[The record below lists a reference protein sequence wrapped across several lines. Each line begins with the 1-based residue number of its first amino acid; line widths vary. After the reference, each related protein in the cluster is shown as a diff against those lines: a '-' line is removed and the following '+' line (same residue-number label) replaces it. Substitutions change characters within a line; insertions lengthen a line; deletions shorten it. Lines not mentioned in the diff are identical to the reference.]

1 MAGSQGTVV
10 RLADLS
16 LRRLAAAAVLL
27 LALPAGAPAADQHP
41 HADVPF
47 VPTPPAVV
55 DAMLD
60 LARLRPEDYVID
72 LGSGDGRIIIAAAKK
87 YGARGFGVEID
98 GSLVAEARR
107 EAQRQ
112 GVAERAQFLVENLFL
127 TALGRATVITMY
139 LYPRLMLQL
148 RPRLFEQLKPGSRIV
163 SHDFDMENWRPDAQV
178 TVPVPDKPYGPPSSE
193 VYLWIVPANAAGTWQ
208 WRVGAGAA
216 AAAYEVTFSQTF
228 QALEGRATVGGRPG
242 RLENGR
248 MRGDEI
254 HFMLTT
260 ELDGRP
266 VQQEFGGRVSGDA
279 IIGKVRLAGGGELDW
294 KATRVRRGSIDMG
307 EVSSKQ

>member
-1 MAGSQGTVV
+1 V
-10 RLADLS
+10 RRADLA

-27 LALPAGAPAADQHP
+27 LALPSGAPAADRHP

-87 YGARGFGVEID
+87 YGARGFGVDID
-98 GSLVAEARR
+98 QNLVAEARR
-107 EAQRQ
+107 EARRQ
-112 GVAERAQFLVENLFL
+112 GVAERAQFLGENLFL
-127 TALGRATVITMY
+127 TTLDRATVITMY
-139 LYPRLMLQL
+139 LYTGLMLQL
-148 RPRLFEQLKPGSRIV
+148 RPRLFEQLKPGARIV
-163 SHDFDMENWRPDAQV
+163 SHDFDMEPWQPDARV

-193 VYLWIVPANAAGTWQ
+193 VYLWIIPANAAGIWQ
-208 WRVGAGAA
+208 WRVDAGAVA
-216 AAAYEVTFSQTF
+216 DYEVMLSQTF
-228 QALEGRATVGGRPG
+228 QMLEGRATVGGRPG
-242 RLENGR
+242 RLDKGR

-254 HFMLTT
+254 RIMLTA

-266 VQQEFGGRVSGDA
+266 VQQEFGGRVSGDE
-279 IIGKVRLAGGGELDW
+279 INGKARFAGGGELDW
-294 KATRVRRGSIDMG
+294 KATRVRRGSIKIND
-307 EVSSKQ
+307 E

>member
-1 MAGSQGTVV
+1 MAG
-10 RLADLS
+10 RE
-16 LRRLAAAAVLL
+16 AAAVRRAARFLHRL
-27 LALPAGAPAADQHP
+27 AVVAALIVALPAGLRAADQHP
-41 HADVPF
+41 HADVPY

-72 LGSGDGRIIIAAAKK
+72 LGSGDARIIIAAAKQ

-98 GSLVAEARR
+98 QSLVAEARR
-107 EAQRQ
+107 EARRQ
-112 GVAERAQFLVENLFL
+112 GVAEQAQFLTENLFL
-127 TALGRATVITMY
+127 TDLGRATVLTMY

-148 RPRLFEQLKPGSRIV
+148 RPRLFEQLKPGARIV
-163 SHDFDMENWRPDAQV
+163 SHDFDMEDWRPDGHV

-193 VYLWIVPANAAGTWQ
+193 VYLWIIPANAAGV
-208 WRVGAGAA
+208 WRWRAGAGARA
-216 AAAYEVTFSQTF
+216 ADYEVTLSQTF
-228 QALEGRATVGGRPG
+228 QELAGGGTAGGRPG

-254 HFMLTT
+254 RFMLTA

-266 VQQEFGGRVSGDA
+266 VRHEYGGRISGDE
-279 IIGKVRLAGGGELDW
+279 IVGKVKLAGGGEFAW
-294 KATRVRRGSIDMG
+294 KATRVRRGSINIKG
-307 EVSSKQ
+307 EQ

>member
-1 MAGSQGTVV
+1 
-10 RLADLS
+10 

-27 LALPAGAPAADQHP
+27 LALPSGAPAADQHP
-41 HADVPF
+41 HANVPF

-98 GSLVAEARR
+98 QNLVAESRR
-107 EAQRQ
+107 EARRQ
-112 GVAERAQFLVENLFL
+112 DVAERAQFMVENLFI
-127 TALGRATVITMY
+127 ADLGRATVLTMY
-139 LYPRLMLQL
+139 LYPSLMLQL
-148 RPRLFEQLKPGSRIV
+148 RPRLFEQLKPGARIV
-163 SHDFDMENWRPDAQV
+163 SHDFDMGNWRPDTRV
-178 TVPVPDKPYGPPSSE
+178 TIPVPDKPYGPPSSE
-193 VYLWIVPANAAGTWQ
+193 VYLWIVPANAAGAWQ
-208 WRVGAGAA
+208 WRVGSGAA
-216 AAAYEVTFSQTF
+216 AAVYEVTLSQTF

-242 RLENGR
+242 RLENGG

-254 HFMLTT
+254 RFMLTA

-266 VQQEFGGRVSGDA
+266 VQHEFGGRISGDE
-279 IIGKVRLAGGGELDW
+279 INGKVRLAGGGELDW
-294 KATRVRRGSIDMG
+294 KATRVRRGSINFG
-307 EVSSKQ
+307 EVKSER

>member
-1 MAGSQGTVV
+1 M
-10 RLADLS
+10 RLAARP

-27 LALPAGAPAADQHP
+27 LALPSGAPAAELHP
-41 HADVPF
+41 HAHVPF

-98 GSLVAEARR
+98 QNLVAEARR
-107 EAQRQ
+107 EARRQ
-112 GVAERAQFLVENLFL
+112 GVAERAQFLDENLFV
-127 TALGRATVITMY
+127 TALDRATVITMY
-139 LYPRLMLQL
+139 LYRGLMLQL
-148 RPRLFEQLKPGSRIV
+148 RPRLFEQLKPGARIV
-163 SHDFDMENWRPDAQV
+163 SHDFDMDLWQPDARV
-178 TVPVPDKPYGPPSSE
+178 TIPVPDKPYGPPSSE
-193 VYLWIVPANAAGTWQ
+193 VYLWIIPANAAGAWQ

-216 AAAYEVTFSQTF
+216 AADYEVNLSQTF
-228 QALEGRATVGGRPG
+228 QALEGGATVNGRPG

-254 HFMLTT
+254 RFMLTV
-260 ELDGRP
+260 ELDGLP

-294 KATRVRRGSIDMG
+294 KATRIRRGSIKISD
-307 EVSSKQ
+307 Q